1 MVDPVENRE
10 QASLWELWA
19 SAWIDADAWTA
30 TVGASF
36 GAAAIDAL
44 DPQPG
49 ARIADVG
56 CGTGPTTIEIARR
69 VAPAGRAIGF
79 DIAPSMVASARERA
93 QRAGLDGV
101 KFRVADAQV
110 HRLDDDAFD
119 GAFSQFGVMFF
130 QDPVAAFAN
139 IGRSLRDGGRLAFTC
154 WQGLFLNE
162 WMFVPGAAALGAAG
176 VAPSPPA
183 PGEPGPFSLSEPAV
197 VTRVLTAAGFDDVT
211 VSPMSSTVE
220 VPEDRL
226 DEAAAASCGVGVA
239 RQVLDATAD
248 PVQQDAIRAAV
259 RDALAGMVTDG
270 RLLLGAAAH
279 IVTASYRATG
289 DRPAS

>member
-10 QASLWELWA
+10 QGALWERWS

-30 TVGASF
+30 TVGGPF

-49 ARIADVG
+49 ARVADVG

-69 VAPAGRAIGF
+69 VAPTGHAIGF

-93 QRAGLDGV
+93 QRACLDGV
-101 KFRVADAQV
+101 EFRVADAQV

-130 QDPVAAFAN
+130 GDPVEAFAN
-139 IGRSLRDGGRLAFTC
+139 IGRSLRDGGSLTFTC
-154 WQGLFLNE
+154 WQDLFLNE

-176 VAPSPPA
+176 VAPSLPA
-183 PGEPGPFSLSEPAV
+183 AGEPGPFSLSDPAV
-197 VTRVLTAAGFDDVT
+197 VTRVLTAAGFDDVA
-211 VSPMSSTVE
+211 VSPMSSMVE

-248 PVQQDAIRAAV
+248 PAEQDAIRVAV

-279 IVTASYRATG
+279 VVTASYRA
-289 DRPAS
+289 P